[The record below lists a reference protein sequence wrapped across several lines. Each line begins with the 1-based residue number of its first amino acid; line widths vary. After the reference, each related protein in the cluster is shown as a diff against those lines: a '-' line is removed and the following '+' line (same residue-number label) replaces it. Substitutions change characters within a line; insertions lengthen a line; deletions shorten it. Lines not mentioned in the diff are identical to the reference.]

1 MIPQD
6 AFLFE
11 GTVRDNIDPEGLKS
25 DQELNTCLELIHADP
40 SASAAL
46 KGKLRLD
53 GAVTHEG
60 ANFSAGEKQLCE
72 LYIGQ
77 GGELTLVALVRAL
90 VKGSKILLLDE
101 ATSSVDPETDALIQ
115 RIIQFRFKDIT
126 VGHVGVC

>member
-1 MIPQD
+1 VIPQD

-11 GTVRDNIDPEGLKS
+11 GTVRDNIDPKGLKS
-25 DQELNTCLELIHADP
+25 DQELNTCLELIHTDP

-46 KGKLRLD
+46 EGKLRLD

-72 LYIGQ
+72 LCIGQ

-115 RIIQFRFKDIT
+115 RIIQSRFKDIT
-126 VGHVGVC
+126 VGHEGVC